1 MKCLAFCD
9 NEEKSKSLFRCG
21 ICAGRSL
28 WLLKKKE
35 LDQWLPRAGEAGAQ
49 SPEANL
55 RTDQMKQWLI
65 LSEHPLTTVRK
76 DLG

>member
-1 MKCLAFCD
+1 MAVLSLCKRGMGTPAKSLAFCD

-21 ICAGRSL
+21 VCTGRSQ

-35 LDQWLPRAGEAGAQ
+35 LDQWLPRAEEAHAK

-55 RTDQMKQWLI
+55 TDLMK
-65 LSEHPLTTVRK
+65 
-76 DLG
+76 